1 MDVQVIRLSIK
12 SALHSGRPGVGAE
25 ETDHSIGAD
34 SIFGALISQLALRDA
49 TLIEPL
55 TRAFPR
61 RMGDAFEP
69 SDPPFLLTSAFPFAG
84 DVLFFPTPMLSMS
97 NPSEQGS
104 SEVGVNKSL
113 KKVRYVSSALFEQ
126 MLNGKSLTQLAQSA
140 IQLQNGQVWLT
151 ADEQRQLPKGFQ
163 RDDKLW
169 ETERRPRVS
178 VDRATNRSN
187 IFFHGATFYQERCGI
202 WFGLTLRDPAF
213 TLGGLPLADL
223 LRILLC
229 DLETYGL
236 GQLRSYGL
244 GEVQRVGGD
253 TLRTIRLPDPTQHG
267 VVSLSRFA
275 PMPDDLS
282 RLNTS
287 VTSYKL
293 VQVGGRMSSGGFTAM
308 QRHVVPMLAEGSV
321 IGAAASGSI
330 GGCLIDASPDYSAHP
345 AWRYGLMFPVGIGKG

>member
-1 MDVQVIRLSIK
+1 MDVQAIRLSIK

-61 RMGDAFEP
+61 RNGDAFE
-69 SDPPFLLTSAFPFAG
+69 SGDPPFLLTSAFPFAG
-84 DVLFFPTPMLSMS
+84 DVLFFPTPMLPI
-97 NPSEQGS
+97 NTPSEQGS
-104 SEVGVNKSL
+104 GEVGVNKSL

-126 MLNGKSLTQLAQSA
+126 MLNGKSLTQLAQGA

-151 ADEQRQLPKGFQ
+151 ADEENHLPKGFQ
-163 RDDKLW
+163 RGGKLW

-178 VDRATNRSN
+178 VDRTTNRSN
-187 IFFHGATFYQERCGI
+187 IFFQGATFYQENCGI

-213 TLGGLPLADL
+213 TLGGLPLADML
-223 LRILLC
+223 HILLC
-229 DLETYGL
+229 DLETHGF

-244 GEVQRVGGD
+244 GEVQLVDGD
-253 TLRTIRLPDPTQHG
+253 ALPTIRLPDPAQNG
-267 VVSLSRFA
+267 VVTLSRFA

-282 RLNTS
+282 RLNSS
-287 VTSYKL
+287 VTNYKL
-293 VQVGGRMSSGGFTAM
+293 LQVGGRMSSGGFTAM
-308 QRHVVPMLAEGSV
+308 QRHSVPMLAEGSV
-321 IGAAASGSI
+321 IGGGANGSI
-330 GGCLIDASPDYSAHP
+330 GGCLIDASPAYSAHP